1 MTYHRTTGKG
11 GTVNRGRDPKLPNFN
26 KNQGATGNPRHV
38 KTTVPKGSVA
48 RGK

>member
-11 GTVNRGRDPKLPNFN
+11 GTVNRSREPKHPNFN
-26 KNQGATGNPRHV
+26 KKQGSDKRT
-38 KTTVPKGSVA
+38 KGRKVS

>member
-26 KNQGATGNPRHV
+26 KNQGAASNPRPVSTRV
-38 KTTVPKGSVA
+38 KPGRVA
-48 RGK
+48 KK

>member
-11 GTVNRGRDPKLPNFN
+11 GTVNRGRNPKLPNHN
-26 KNQGATGNPRHV
+26 KNTGATGGPRRV
-38 KTTVPKGSVA
+38 STTVPKGSVA